1 MKKTVCFLLLIC
13 TTSLAISQQ
22 QKKYDHSAKIN
33 KQLWEPFVAAY
44 NERNAE
50 DYLAVHTQD
59 IVRITQGGIRQG
71 LTYRSGIRKAFAQ
84 DNLPKRAIEFKFEH
98 RIHDKEIAYEV
109 GYFKVT
115 YFRGGKE
122 EDYYGRFSVVLKIED
137 GKWKIAQDW
146 DVDAIN
152 GDPITKADY
161 QKLHSII
168 IRE

>member
-1 MKKTVCFLLLIC
+1 MKNTVCFLTFLFTITLA
-13 TTSLAISQQ
+13 TSQE
-22 QKKYDHSAKIN
+22 QKKYDFSKEIN
-33 KQLWEPFVAAY
+33 KELWEPFVEAY

-50 DYLAVHTQD
+50 DYLAVHTKD
-59 IVRITQGGIRQG
+59 IVRITEGGIRQG

-84 DNLPKRAIEFKFEH
+84 ENLPKRKIAFKFEH
-98 RIHDKEIAYEV
+98 RIHNKEIAYEV

-122 EDYYGRFSVVLKIED
+122 EDYYGRFSVVLKKED

-146 DVDAIN
+146 DVDQIN
-152 GDPITKADY
+152 GDRITRADY